1 VSLGHL
7 VVGSFGAHVVQA
19 TASGGECRQLFAQRL
34 CCRGVAHSGQ
44 TRQPCQ
50 RLQPRSLSRI
60 SPHCA
65 AVAAPWCVSASRGTA
80 WAIYPSSMGSLISIP
95 TGISAG
101 FPTGLLNPM
110 CRYRVP
116 GGGKGVCVPPHARRV
131 PGRTPRCTMGRYR
144 VPGGGKGVCV
154 PPHARRVSGH
164 TPRCTA
170 ARTPRPRAWRRF
182 RGGAWRAAAAAAAAR
197 TRTTASPR
205 AAAPAVRVREGRS
218 ERHGAH
224 AAATPS
230 ERSAVRFQ
238 TSGTEAPVGSVWV
251 AVSSSAGGEQQ
262 NVATL
267 HDARGRSR
275 PPLQTLASKS
285 GWWAAPPHDRR
296 RAPGRPHHSTTPQA

>member
-1 VSLGHL
+1 MSLGHL

-34 CCRGVAHSGQ
+34 CCRGVAHSRQ

-110 CRYRVP
+110 CW
-116 GGGKGVCVPPHARRV
+116 
-131 PGRTPRCTMGRYR
+131 YR